1 MCDDEVAA
9 LVVDNGS
16 GMCKVSFIA
25 LSQIEP
31 YSVLNSSVLTLEK
44 DFDFVK
50 PEDWVRT
57 GLNRN
62 KLVV

>member
-25 LSQIEP
+25 LSQIE
-31 YSVLNSSVLTLEK
+31 SSVLILEK